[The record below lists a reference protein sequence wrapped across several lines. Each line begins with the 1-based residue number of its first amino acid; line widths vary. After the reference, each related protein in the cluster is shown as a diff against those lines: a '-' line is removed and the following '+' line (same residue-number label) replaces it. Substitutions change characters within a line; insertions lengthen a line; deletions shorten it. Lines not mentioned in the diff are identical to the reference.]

1 MTMRDQRRFAREE
14 FRRAA
19 ALLVVLA
26 LALAPAAWAKRTE
39 LKPGWNVFSEQQDIQ
54 LGRQVAQDAERQLP
68 MLNHARVD
76 SYLQQLGRK
85 LAAKA
90 PFYSYPYSF
99 KAVNEMSINAFA
111 LPGGP
116 VFIHRGVIEAADNE
130 AQLAGV
136 MAHEIAHVALRHG
149 TNQASKA
156 YAWQLGL
163 GIFGGVMGSDSLGA
177 VLAQLGAG
185 FAANSVLLKYSRDAE
200 RQADVLGT
208 QILYDAGYDPRA
220 MVQFFEK
227 IETERKG
234 GGPPEFFSSHPKP
247 ENRIERVNEEI
258 EKLGGLPRNYRRDS
272 PEFQEIKR
280 LVVALPPPPKRGQPS
295 ASTARPGR
303 PEAPASRFATF
314 DHPLLRIRHPENWQ
328 AFGQGQSVA
337 LAPEGGFVQNR
348 NGNAGLAY
356 GVILDV
362 FEPRPDRRGRYTLED
377 ATEQLYA
384 VLRQSNPQMRIARR
398 ARSIRIDGRSGLSTL
413 LENASP
419 VGGREY
425 DWLVTV
431 LSGRDLVYFLG
442 VAPER
447 DYPQYERVFEQ
458 MLASIRFR

>member
-1 MTMRDQRRFAREE
+1 MMMHGPILPWHQSL
-14 FRRAA
+14 RRAA
-19 ALLVVLA
+19 AALTGLA
-26 LALAPAAWAKRTE
+26 LTLAPVAWAQRTE
-39 LKPGWNVFSEQQDIQ
+39 LKPGWNLFSEQQDIQ

-68 MLNHARVD
+68 LLNNPRVD
-76 SYLQQLGRK
+76 RYLQQLGSK

-90 PFYSYPYSF
+90 PFYDYPYTF
-99 KAVNEMSINAFA
+99 KAVNDASINAFA

-116 VFIHRGVIEAADNE
+116 TYFHRGVIEAADNE

-149 TNQASKA
+149 TNQATKA

-163 GIFGGVMGSDSLGA
+163 GIFGGVLGSDSVGA

-185 FAANSVLLKYSRDAE
+185 FAANSILLKYSRDAE

-208 QILYDAGYDPRA
+208 QMLYDAGYDPRA

-227 IETERKG
+227 IEAERKG

-272 PEFQEIKR
+272 AEFQEIKR
-280 LVVALPPPPKRGQPS
+280 LVVRLPAPAKGSQPS
-295 ASTARPGR
+295 AGSAPPGR
-303 PEAPASRFATF
+303 PEAPSSRYATF
-314 DHPLLRIRHPENWQ
+314 DHPALRIRHPENWR
-328 AFGQGQSVA
+328 AYVQGENA
-337 LAPEGGFVQNR
+337 TLAPEGGFVRDR
-348 NGNAGLAY
+348 NGNTGLAY
-356 GVILDV
+356 GAVVNI
-362 FEPRPDRRGRYTLED
+362 FEPRPDRRGRHTLED
-377 ATEQLYA
+377 ATEQLYTA
-384 VLRQSNPQMRIARR
+384 LRQSNPELRIARR
-398 ARSIRIDGRSGLSTL
+398 ARRMRLDGRTALSTL

-419 VGGREY
+419 IGGREY

-431 LSGRDLVYFLG
+431 LRGRELVYFLG

-447 DYPQYERVFEQ
+447 HYQQYERVFEQ
-458 MLASIRFR
+458 MLSSIRFR